1 MDYNDND
8 YQSKNLHLAGEDSS
22 KVSSV
27 LRPFALPRFDF
38 DDSLQGHLRFDSL
51 VENEVFLGIPCQEDN
66 QWIEDFSRG
75 SSGIEFSSS
84 ATESCSIPGRNNVW
98 SEATSSESVEMLL
111 KSVGQEHNL
120 PVDAIVQE
128 SDGGNMLGNVTH
140 ETEPRL
146 QEDDKIDCVED
157 PIIGVQADQFLDKF
171 SRSSETTEGE
181 IDHLKCTL
189 QVAGTSSGNVAN
201 SVSAETT
208 TDKSLQTERENS
220 DLNQAE
226 VNASH
231 NETLVNQNGGD
242 PCVSGI
248 QVQIED
254 CSSYNDT
261 IILGNPDVHDKIND
275 IHQTTSGLPG
285 DFGKGGEDNITVN
298 KDISM
303 DDKKLSGIAFQS
315 DNLVSKDSISNVTSE
330 AEDVKELGVRNT
342 FTNLEESSTLLGNE
356 ECNFLTAEGC
366 KKNAPSTGSPH
377 VSKSHVVSS
386 KVMESEHQP
395 EGDSMQ
401 HEEQSVSFKST
412 CASEGHGKEVRE
424 TDDQGSNLELVEGL
438 STQTPYEQSSFT
450 EQEHNTIEKSNLDS
464 NAINESCI
472 DHGDDLSN
480 PRDAS
485 VPSEIHEETPV
496 GEDLAGGNDEF
507 MECEVGLGD
516 GNHVSSHVLD
526 EPEKPCREDVY
537 SKQPINTCNNNQT
550 ASSVESGEMVSSV
563 VASDVEPDKSLDN
576 HMGAGSSLVEQCR
589 EHADS
594 VHGSEF
600 ATSRVNKQASD
611 TEVEDANRSSHDT
624 VDSVP
629 LSERSDTHM
638 GSQLGPVSDVEK
650 DTFVATPLTD
660 HSITMMEASKQTD
673 QANVAGEVHEDCSL
687 VREIGG
693 QQHDSVAE
701 EGTNDEKV
709 TIGKQTDNEGKKS
722 SKAGE
727 EENSEEQGALDL
739 SSAVDG
745 TATQC
750 LQTERKKNEVGNKG
764 AVQSLPP
771 PQDTDDGGKVQS
783 MCVSSAVDLSTKETH
798 IDLQSFPCS
807 TTDTKVVQENPQPI
821 DKATPPC
828 STKGG
833 SENKTRRRS
842 GKSGRENSRKGK
854 VKGTPVKVSER
865 VDNSC
870 MHLGPS
876 GAGQLVQFD
885 VGNVQR
891 TGTKTGNIV
900 SNSTSNLLDL
910 NSSTPPA
917 SFQQPFTDL
926 QQVQL
931 RAQIFVYGSLIQG
944 AAPDEACMISAFG
957 TSDGVRSI
965 WEPAWRSCVERFH
978 GQKSL
983 IVSAE
988 VPGIQSGSGL
998 KTPDQP
1004 SKQDLHHSKV
1014 ISASAARPSSKGT
1027 SIPVITPMMPLS
1039 SPLWNMATPS
1049 CDGLPPSSTAKGAV
1063 MGYQAV
1069 SPLHPYQTPPMRNFI
1084 GQTTSWLSQT
1094 PLTASWVTPQTSA
1107 FDISTRIPV
1116 FPTTEPVNLTPVE
1129 EPSGVVSTGAK
1140 YAPPSPVAPGMLS
1153 GVLAETSLIDGE
1165 KGTAPP
1171 EFTCLT
1177 KTRKRKKTSSTE
1189 GPGQISLPTAP
1200 AEPVSA
1206 PTNNCHLSIKAPS
1219 SEDIGHV
1226 SMVARSQ
1233 TETLSAPIVSSHFST
1248 SVAVVTP
1255 NIVSKCKSNTVA
1267 SSISVDHCKRVDGN
1281 LEKRKLISLDMNK
1294 IEEAKIQ
1301 AEEAAKHAAAALGHC
1316 QGVWSQLDKQ
1326 KNSGLMSDIET
1337 KLASAAATIAAAAS
1351 VAKAAAAAAKIASS
1365 AASQARQMADEALV
1379 SSTNAPL
1386 ESRTDSLPE
1395 FVRNL
1400 GSATPASILK
1410 GGDEPNGSGSIIFAA
1425 REAARRRVE
1434 AASAAARHA
1443 ENLVAI
1449 VKAAELASEA
1459 VSHAGKVVTM
1469 GDPLTLSEL
1478 VEAGPDGYWKVS
1490 EAHCE
1495 QGVKS
1500 NDVNVGRSDFNGVEN
1515 ASDVC
1520 LEKSEDPSKKAAHA
1534 LTMGPSP
1541 LPEGISANTI
1551 EGSIREEE
1559 GISSSIACAEKD
1571 MRDSKVPSPNTSELT
1586 KTPDV
1591 STKPKMDSRSTSFQE
1606 VNGNNASSTKENNIK
1621 EGCHVEVFRDSGDFN
1636 DAWFLAN
1643 VLSLK
1648 DGNAFVC
1655 YTTLQ
1660 SDKGSAQLKEWIPL
1674 GIDGDE
1680 VPRIRAAHPMTLLI
1694 SSDGARKRRR
1704 EAVKEYSWSVGDQ
1717 VDAWIHDC
1725 WREGVI
1731 IEKNK
1736 KDETTFTVNFPARGD
1751 NAVVRVWHLRPRLVW
1766 KDGEWIEWFPSK
1778 EQSSFQGDTPK
1789 EKRMKLG
1796 NPASEAREKAKVKT
1810 NINMPESG
1818 TNEETKLLP
1827 LSADEKIFNVGSKM
1841 DENKPNTLRTMRS
1854 GLQKEGPKV
1863 VFGVPRPGKKR
1874 KFMDV
1879 SKHYDS
1885 NRGIKTSS
1893 TNEAAKYAKY
1903 VMPTGSGVGGWR
1915 NNSKTDPRE
1924 KLIADSRS
1932 KALKSRKPPTSSKIL
1947 KDNFLKSTS
1956 TTSGDATSTDH
1967 VAKDIITYEKS
1978 ESGQSDSVKFG
1989 PNAEDVAEDSI
2000 HFSSE
2005 ALPAEPSKKASKLKN
2020 KPEQLN
2026 KLNRAATSGKSIK
2039 DEGNDKS
2046 NSETSEPRRSNR
2058 RIQPTSRL
2066 LEGLQSSLI
2075 ISKFP
2080 TVSHDRSHKSHN
2092 RGTSKGGNS
2101 HG

>member
-1 MDYNDND
+1 MGKQMDYNDND

-120 PVDAIVQE
+120 PEEVIVQE

-146 QEDDKIDCVED
+146 QEDDKMDGVED
-157 PIIGVQADQFLDKF
+157 PIIGVQADQFLGKF

-181 IDHLKCTL
+181 IDRLKCTL
-189 QVAGTSSGNVAN
+189 QVTGTSSGNVAN
-201 SVSAETT
+201 SASAETT
-208 TDKSLQTERENS
+208 TDKSLQTEMENS

-248 QVQIED
+248 QVQIKD

-275 IHQTTSGLPG
+275 IHQTTSGLPD

-303 DDKKLSGIAFQS
+303 DDKKLSGIGFES
-315 DNLVSKDSISNVTSE
+315 DNLVSKDSICNVTSE

-342 FTNLEESSTLLGNE
+342 FNNLEESSTLLGNE

-377 VSKSHVVSS
+377 VSKSHVVVSS

-424 TDDQGSNLELVEGL
+424 TDDQGSNLELVEGF

-450 EQEHNTIEKSNLDS
+450 EQEHNTEKSNLDS
-464 NAINESCI
+464 DAINESCL
-472 DHGDDLSN
+472 DQGDDLSN

-485 VPSEIHEETPV
+485 ASSEIHEETPV
-496 GEDLAGGNDEF
+496 GEDLAGGNDELR
-507 MECEVGLGD
+507 ECEVVLGD

-526 EPEKPCREDVY
+526 EPEKPCREDVS
-537 SKQPINTCNNNQT
+537 SKQPINTCNNSQN
-550 ASSVESGEMVSSV
+550 ASSVERGETVSSV
-563 VASDVEPDKSLDN
+563 VASDVETNKSLDN
-576 HMGAGSSLVEQCR
+576 HMRAGSSLVEQCR
-589 EHADS
+589 EHAES

-600 ATSRVNKQASD
+600 AISMVNKQASD

-624 VDSVP
+624 VNSVP
-629 LSERSDTHM
+629 LSERSDTQM
-638 GSQLGPVSDVEK
+638 ESQLGPVSDVEK

-660 HSITMMEASKQTD
+660 HSITMMEASD
-673 QANVAGEVHEDCSL
+673 QANVAGEIHEDCSL

-727 EENSEEQGALDL
+727 EENSEEQGAPDL

-750 LQTERKKNEVGNKG
+750 LQTESKKNE
-764 AVQSLPP
+764 
-771 PQDTDDGGKVQS
+771 
-783 MCVSSAVDLSTKETH
+783 
-798 IDLQSFPCS
+798 
-807 TTDTKVVQENPQPI
+807 ENPQPI

-854 VKGTPVKVSER
+854 VKGTPVKVSDR

-891 TGTKTGNIV
+891 SGTKMGNIV

-965 WEPAWRSCVERFH
+965 WEPAWRSCVERLH

-983 IVSAE
+983 IISAE

-1004 SKQDLHHSKV
+1004 SKPDLHQSKV
-1014 ISASAARPSSKGT
+1014 ISSSAARPSSKGT

-1069 SPLHPYQTPPMRNFI
+1069 STLHPYQTPPMRNFI

-1094 PLTASWVTPQTSA
+1094 PLTASWVNPQTSA

-1116 FPTTEPVNLTPVE
+1116 FPITEPVNLTPVK
-1129 EPSGVVSTGAK
+1129 EPTGVVSTGAK
-1140 YAPPSPVAPGMLS
+1140 YAPPSPVAPRMLS

-1165 KGTAPP
+1165 KGTAPT
-1171 EFTCLT
+1171 EFTSLT

-1206 PTNNCHLSIKAPS
+1206 PTNNCHLSKKAPS

-1233 TETLSAPIVSSHFST
+1233 TETLSTPIVSSHLST
-1248 SVAVVTP
+1248 SVAVITP

-1267 SSISVDHCKRVDGN
+1267 LSIPVDHCKRVDDN
-1281 LEKRKLISLDMNK
+1281 LEKRKLTSLDMNK

-1495 QGVKS
+1495 LGVKS
-1500 NDVNVGRSDFNGVEN
+1500 NDVNVGRSDFNSVEN

-1520 LEKSEDPSKKAAHA
+1520 LEKSEDPSKKALHA

-1541 LPEGISANTI
+1541 LPEGISVNTI
-1551 EGSIREEE
+1551 EGSVREEE

-1571 MRDSKVPSPNTSELT
+1571 KRGSKGPSPNTSELT

-1591 STKPKMDSRSTSFQE
+1591 STNPEMDSRSTSFQE
-1606 VNGNNASSTKENNIK
+1606 VNGNNASSTEENNIK

-1636 DAWFLAN
+1636 DAWFLAK

-1674 GIDGDE
+1674 GIDGDG

-1766 KDGEWIEWFPSK
+1766 RDGEWIEWFPSK

-1827 LSADEKIFNVGSKM
+1827 LAADEKIFNVGSKM

-1863 VFGVPRPGKKR
+1863 VFGVPKPGKKR
-1874 KFMDV
+1874 KFMEV

-1893 TNEAAKYAKY
+1893 ANESAKFAKYG
-1903 VMPTGSGVGGWR
+1903 MPTGSGVGGCKNTSR
-1915 NNSKTDPRE
+1915 TDPKE
-1924 KLIADSRS
+1924 KLMADSRS
-1932 KALKSRKPPTSSKIL
+1932 KVLKSRKPPTSSKIL

-1956 TTSGDATSTDH
+1956 TTSGDATTSTDH
-1967 VAKDIITYEKS
+1967 VAKDVITHEKS

-1989 PNAEDVAEDSI
+1989 PNADGVAEDSI

-2005 ALPAEPSKKASKLKN
+2005 ALPAEPTKKASKLKN
-2020 KPEQLN
+2020 KSEQLN
-2026 KLNRAATSGKSIK
+2026 KINRAATSGKSIK
-2039 DEGNDKS
+2039 DEVNDKS
-2046 NSETSEPRRSNR
+2046 NSEISEPRRSNR

-2092 RGTSKGGNS
+2092 RGTSKGNSS